1 MKEFDGS
8 RRTTRL
14 TGAASSGV
22 AESQQRC
29 QRCFPKVDCFGLWTR
44 IREWGYG
51 DDVKVEYRPEACN
64 LATFTPASTSP
75 RLRILE
81 QQHRHDRP
89 MTPALRTPMSNPFS
103 TPASIPGHGTIHL
116 ALLPPNTPR
125 LRTVNYQ
132 YPLKLVS
139 PAPLRAES
147 EPHHLIHTVYL
158 LTYGGGLVAGD
169 CIDLHVILDSA
180 TRLILLTQGSTK
192 LFKSPSREVLSKQ
205 RMTVAV
211 APDSSICY
219 LPDPVQPF
227 ENSCFE
233 QEQIYDI
240 AVPADS
246 NVKHGSICV
255 LDWVSNGRPANGEN
269 WSFHRYGSRN
279 EIYLCRPD
287 GARRLLLRDNM
298 LLDEQSPEG
307 HVARKM
313 DGVALYGTLILY
325 GPLFKSLGQ
334 FFMDEF
340 KVLPRIGGRKWDS
353 GSESDDEEAD
363 PLAVRRAERQRLE
376 AVNGLLWSAASV
388 RNCIVVKL
396 GAPTLE
402 AARRWLFTMLSEEKT
417 IVTNFGERALLCL
430 R

>member
-1 MKEFDGS
+1 M
-8 RRTTRL
+8 
-14 TGAASSGV
+14 SS
-22 AESQQRC
+22 
-29 QRCFPKVDCFGLWTR
+29 
-44 IREWGYG
+44 
-51 DDVKVEYRPEACN
+51 
-64 LATFTPASTSP
+64 
-75 RLRILE
+75 
-81 QQHRHDRP
+81 
-89 MTPALRTPMSNPFS
+89 PFS
-103 TPASIPGHGTIHL
+103 TPASTPGRGTIHL

-169 CIDLHVILDSA
+169 CIDLHVTLESS

-192 LFKSPSREVLSKQ
+192 LFKSPSREILSKQ
-205 RMTVAV
+205 RMTADV
-211 APDSSICY
+211 APNSSLCY

-227 ENSCFE
+227 KNSCFE
-233 QEQIYDI
+233 QEQTYKI
-240 AVPADS
+240 AMPVDPGS
-246 NVKHGSICV
+246 HHGSICA

-279 EIYLCRPD
+279 EIYLCQPS

-307 HVARKM
+307 DVARNM
-313 DGVALYGTLILY
+313 DGIAVYGTLILY
-325 GPLFKSLGQ
+325 GPLFTSLGQ
-334 FFMDEF
+334 FFMNEF
-340 KVLPRIGGRKWDS
+340 KLLPRIGGRKWDS
-353 GSESDDEEAD
+353 GSESGDEEVD
-363 PLAVRRAERQRLE
+363 HLALRRAERHRVE
-376 AVNGLLWSAASV
+376 AVNETLWSAASV
-388 RNCIVVKL
+388 RDCVVIKF

-402 AARRWLFTMLSEEKT
+402 AARSWLNTMLSEEKT
-417 IVTNFGERALLCL
+417 VVTHFGERALLCL